1 MSEDVS
7 SQSSSNGSH
16 RGAFAPGREVYLVGG
31 RRTPFGKF
39 DGELREEPS
48 VELGARAISATLDAT
63 RLDPGDVDEL
73 YFGVTIPAEEALD
86 GSIPGR
92 VASLRAGI
100 PADRLSLTIDRACC
114 SSMTA
119 TQMATR
125 AIAAGAAD
133 VVLAGGADNMGR
145 SPFLVPP
152 DIRWGIKRGSP
163 TLKDPMAEPGADIG
177 GKPVAV
183 DAGEVAAEH
192 GVTREAADAWA
203 ARSHE
208 RWFAAAEDGFFSE
221 EVVPLEVERGRRKT
235 TVDADESP
243 RRGSTP
249 EVLAG
254 FPTVF
259 GGPIVTA
266 ANAPGQ
272 NAGACFIALAS
283 GEAVERHELEP
294 LARVRSVASIARAP
308 REIAVAPAPAL
319 QLALSPLG
327 LTLEDVDLIEI
338 NEAFACVPLTAA
350 RVLAEGD
357 VGVERELLEKTNVNG
372 GAVAIGHPPGAS
384 GARLLLTLARELER
398 RGGWR
403 GAAAICGGL
412 GQGDAAVIEAI

>member
-1 MSEDVS
+1 MSANVS
-7 SQSSSNGSH
+7 PRGLNGDSG
-16 RGAFAPGREVYLVGG
+16 RGAFAPDREVFLVGG

-48 VELGARAISATLDAT
+48 VELGARAMAAALAATDLSPA
-63 RLDPGDVDEL
+63 DVDEV
-73 YFGVTIPAEEALD
+73 YFGITIPAEEALD

-92 VASLRAGI
+92 VASLQAGI
-100 PADRLSLTIDRACC
+100 PEDRLSLTIDRACC

-152 DIRWGIKRGSP
+152 DIRWGIKRGGP

-183 DAGEVAAEH
+183 DAGEVASEH

-203 ARSHE
+203 VRSHE
-208 RWFAAAEDGFFSE
+208 RWFAAADDGFFDD
-221 EVVPLEVERGRRKT
+221 EVVPLEVERGRRRT
-235 TVDADESP
+235 TVEADESP
-243 RRGSTP
+243 RRDSTT
-249 EVLAG
+249 ETLAG
-254 FPTVF
+254 FSPVF

-283 GEAVERHELEP
+283 GEAAERHGLEP
-294 LARVRSVASIARAP
+294 LARVRSVGSIARAP

-319 QLALSPLG
+319 RLALSPLD
-327 LTLEDVDLIEI
+327 LSLDDLDLIEI

-350 RVLAEGD
+350 RVLADGD
-357 VGVERELLEKTNVNG
+357 AGAERDLLERTNVNG

-384 GARLLLTLARELER
+384 GARLLLTLARELAR
-398 RGGWR
+398 RGGGR

-412 GQGDAAVIEAI
+412 GQGDSAVIESI